1 MQGGDRRRAVAR
13 PQGDSLSPRPGDE
26 PPPEADFGAT
36 IRYMALIFG
45 GIVALALLLGWLLT
59 R

>member
-1 MQGGDRRRAVAR
+1 VAR
-13 PQGDSLSPRPGDE
+13 PQGRSLSDLGPGDD

-45 GIVALALLLGWLLT
+45 GIVALALLVGWLLT

>member
-13 PQGDSLSPRPGDE
+13 PQGRSLSGNPGDD

-36 IRYMALIFG
+36 IRYMALVLG
-45 GIVALALLLGWLLT
+45 GIAALALLIGWLLT

>member
-1 MQGGDRRRAVAR
+1 VAR
-13 PQGDSLSPRPGDE
+13 PQGRSLSERRPGED

-45 GIVALALLLGWLLT
+45 GIVALALLVGWLLT